1 MRKRLISTAMALLV
15 AAALSAQSLYVGTY
29 NIRNRNKGD
38 EENGNVWATRCKVLC
53 NQVNFEAPDAFGTQE
68 VLVQQLRDMRAALDN
83 YDYIGVGRD
92 DGKEAGEY
100 SAIFY
105 KKDHLKLLGHG
116 NFWLNET
123 PDTPKLGWDAACI
136 RICTWGKF
144 KQLKSGF
151 KFYYFNLHMDHVGVV
166 ARREGAK
173 LVISKIK
180 DIAGTASP
188 VILTGDFNVDQTNE
202 IYRIFSDSG
211 ILKDCYAFADRR
223 FATNGTWND
232 FKSYQWTTHRIDHI
246 FVSPK
251 FNVRRYGV
259 VTDSYWTPM
268 EQTEEQKAADKKHFD
283 EGYGRR
289 ERRMI
294 SDHYPVFAK
303 IVFRK

>member
-105 KKDHLKLLGHG
+105 KKDHLKLLDHG

-151 KFYYFNLHMDHVGVV
+151 KFYYFNLHMDHVGIV
-166 ARREGAK
+166 ARREAAK
-173 LVISKIK
+173 LIVSKIRE
-180 DIAGTASP
+180 IAKGAP
-188 VILTGDFNVDQTNE
+188 VVVTGDFNVDQNNE
-202 IYRIFSDSG
+202 IFKIFTA
-211 ILKDCYAFADRR
+211 LF
-223 FATNGTWND
+223 
-232 FKSYQWTTHRIDHI
+232 FKRH
-246 FVSPK
+246 VK
-251 FNVRRYGV
+251 
-259 VTDSYWTPM
+259 
-268 EQTEEQKAADKKHFD
+268 
-283 EGYGRR
+283 
-289 ERRMI
+289 
-294 SDHYPVFAK
+294 SDHRGSSFLPSSAVIGCHRLFSPY
-303 IVFRK
+303 